1 VSDRWLSYFGEQRA
15 DNPGWLATAVQHW
28 GFMEIL
34 YGELMKA
41 VPVGG
46 RLLDVGC
53 GMGFTDLFLAS
64 AGYQVTGID
73 NDPRIV
79 ERARTFGA
87 AMGINAGFKVGD
99 AFDLSR
105 EPDTFDLA
113 FSIGVLEH
121 FDRDVTIQL
130 IREQARCARQ
140 VAICIPTKYT
150 AYSDG
155 ITDERIYSVRQL
167 RRIVHDAGLQVRRS
181 FGFGDVTATP
191 LHRLVRLVLP
201 RAVFR
206 YAQNRG
212 YGYNMCVIGERRGA

>member
-1 VSDRWLSYFGEQRA
+1 MSDRWLSYFGEQRA
-15 DNPGWLATAVQHW
+15 DNPAWLAAAVQHW
-28 GFMEIL
+28 GFMETF

-41 VPVGG
+41 VPASG

-53 GMGFTDLFLAS
+53 GMGFTDLYLSS

-79 ERARTFGA
+79 ERARAFGA
-87 AMGINAGFKVGD
+87 RMGIDVNFKVGD

-105 EPDTFDLA
+105 EQCTFDLA

-130 IREQARCARQ
+130 IREQAKCARL
-140 VAICIPTKYT
+140 VAVCIPTKYT

-155 ITDERIYSVRQL
+155 ITDERIYTVRQL
-167 RRIVHDAGLQVRRS
+167 RRIVHDAGLQIRRS

-191 LHRLVRLVLP
+191 PHRLARLALP

-212 YGYNMCVIGERRGA
+212 YGYNICVVGERYAA